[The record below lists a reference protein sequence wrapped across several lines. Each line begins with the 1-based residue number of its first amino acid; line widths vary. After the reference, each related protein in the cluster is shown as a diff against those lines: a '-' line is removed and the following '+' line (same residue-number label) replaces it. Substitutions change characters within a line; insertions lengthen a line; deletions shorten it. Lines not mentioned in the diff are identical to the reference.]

1 MEHDHTPPPPPQS
14 LQPSTEFEPVPLR
27 ARHDGWTPERQV
39 AFIEA
44 LAETACVVQ
53 AATAVGMSATAA
65 YHLRRRPE
73 AQAFR
78 LAWDAALDF
87 GVRRLEDSALSR
99 AIHGVARPVFFQG
112 QQVGERRYYD
122 ERLTQFILRRRD
134 PVRFGDWRNGRE
146 AEQHFDG
153 PALLL
158 ARMLG
163 LAEESAYMG
172 EESGT
177 PAPPELESLA
187 AALGVELP
195 KPEEEED
202 EDEDDFVDVPE
213 RPGPPNY
220 W

>member
-53 AATAVGMSATAA
+53 AAAAVGMSATAA

-78 LAWDAALDF
+78 LAWDAALDY

-112 QQVGERRYYD
+112 QQIGESRYSD

-177 PAPPELESLA
+177 PAPPDLKSLA